1 MDEARAKALVVDD
14 EESIRSVL
22 HQALT
27 DAGLDVL
34 TAESG
39 LQALDVLSRS
49 EIEVMLLDI
58 RMPGMSGLEVLSK
71 VQAQSPDT
79 CVILVTAISEVGT
92 AVAAMK
98 QGAYDYVD
106 KPFDL
111 DDVIKAVQRAIE
123 HRTSILRDRR
133 DERELQLRPEEQAA
147 AMRE

>member
-34 TAESG
+34 TADSG

-58 RMPGMSGLEVLSK
+58 LR
-71 VQAQSPDT
+71 A
-79 CVILVTAISEVGT
+79 
-92 AVAAMK
+92 
-98 QGAYDYVD
+98 D
-106 KPFDL
+106 KHAGYHLFL
-111 DDVIKAVQRAIE
+111 ANG
-123 HRTSILRDRR
+123 
-133 DERELQLRPEEQAA
+133 
-147 AMRE
+147 